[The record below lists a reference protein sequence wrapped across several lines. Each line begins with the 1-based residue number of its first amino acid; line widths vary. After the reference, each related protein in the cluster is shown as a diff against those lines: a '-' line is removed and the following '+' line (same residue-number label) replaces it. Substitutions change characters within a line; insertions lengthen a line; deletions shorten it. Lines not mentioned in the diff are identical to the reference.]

1 MESELE
7 KLRIQI
13 EYIEKIE
20 DTLSDMNDGGLYH
33 DFTEEEEKIYLNFLD
48 FMIDLKI
55 LKEKQL
61 KKIEKNLIK
70 MLTN

>member
-1 MESELE
+1 MESELG

-20 DTLSDMNDGGLYH
+20 DTLSDMNDGGLYN
-33 DFTEEEEKIYLNFLD
+33 DFTEKEEKTYLNFLD